1 MTDFLCK
8 RIPPTML
15 AELPN
20 GFVQRLRDVHYKRKL
35 EERKQT
41 EISMKKQ
48 QQQANQNNPNIPH
61 PPGISNETLEDVM
74 DEYM

>member
-1 MTDFLCK
+1 
-8 RIPPTML
+8 ML

-35 EERKQT
+35 EERRQT
-41 EISMKKQ
+41 EMSMKAQ

-61 PPGISNETLEDVM
+61 TLPPGISNETLEDVM
-74 DEYM
+74 NDFM